1 MKKGT
6 LAVIKLIPDYIRD
19 EKLNIGLVYHSPTDG
34 FLRIK
39 FTKKLHRV
47 KSFHDEMDMDFYRM
61 YTQNIIDE
69 FTPSIF
75 NKIDLFDEKLIEKL
89 SYNYVNTFYFSIRS
103 ISILEDMNAH
113 FEDLFNTL
121 VYYDEKIKNRP
132 STYKRNRL
140 IAETYYNDEEFS
152 LTYSEKISGRFK
164 EKINFDFKINN
175 VFVRIFEFNDSN
187 LIQMIDQVKVW
198 VYNSK
203 IIEDKFIFIVEDNI
217 KSKLTNRLIHELNS
231 KNNVYK
237 GYDNDDLIDF
247 LNSMKYS
254 DDNKSK
260 SLFNTKQ

>member
-19 EKLNIGLVYHSPTDG
+19 ATLNIGLVYHSATDG
-34 FLRIK
+34 FRRIT
-39 FTKKLHRV
+39 FTKTIHRV
-47 KSFHDEMDMDFYRM
+47 KYCHDEMDMDFYRM

-132 STYKRNRL
+132 SDR
-140 IAETYYNDEEFS
+140 
-152 LTYSEKISGRFK
+152 
-164 EKINFDFKINN
+164 
-175 VFVRIFEFNDSN
+175 
-187 LIQMIDQVKVW
+187 
-198 VYNSK
+198 
-203 IIEDKFIFIVEDNI
+203 
-217 KSKLTNRLIHELNS
+217 KSTRLNS
-231 KNNVYK
+231 
-237 GYDNDDLIDF
+237 
-247 LNSMKYS
+247 
-254 DDNKSK
+254 
-260 SLFNTKQ
+260 